1 MQTGPIILALALAA
15 TSAAGA
21 PLFQWP
27 VDCSLGET
35 CYIEDYVDHDPDK
48 GEIRDFACGIKTRD
62 AHKGTDIALLS
73 FDEIDT
79 GVTVRA
85 AAFGRVERIRDSMP
99 DDRLMRGVT
108 PKNACGNAVLMTH
121 GDGWQTLYCHMKLG
135 SSSVKPGDVL
145 QPGDPL
151 GLVGLSGQTN
161 HPHLHFQVIKD
172 GQIVDP
178 FDAEAGESCGDP
190 TATLWADPSE
200 YHRAGLLT
208 AGFADGVP
216 SMQAVRS
223 GAVRLDGANPDNP
236 LVVYTLAGD
245 AAPGDVLTLWATG
258 PQGEVFRKQ
267 IPLDEP
273 QRAIMRA
280 IGRKAPA
287 GGWPKGDYT
296 GEVLLTRDG
305 EVIAHRFAHV
315 TVE

>member
-1 MQTGPIILALALAA
+1 MKTGPIILALALAA

-27 VDCSLGET
+27 VDCTLGDS
-35 CYIEDYVDHDPDK
+35 CYIEDYVDHDADT

-73 FDEIDT
+73 FNEIDT

-85 AAFGRVERIRDSMP
+85 AAFGRVERIRDSMA
-99 DDRLMRGVT
+99 DDRMMRGVT
-108 PKNACGNAVLMTH
+108 SQNACGNAVLMGH

-135 SSSVKPGDVL
+135 SISVKPGDVL

-151 GLVGLSGQTN
+151 GLIGLSGQTN

-172 GQIVDP
+172 GKIIDP

-190 TATLWADPSE
+190 VEPLWADPAE
-200 YHRAGLLT
+200 YDRTGLLT
-208 AGFADGVP
+208 AGFADEVP

-223 GAVRLDGANPDNP
+223 GAARLDGAKADAP

-245 AAPGDVLTLWATG
+245 AEPGDLLTLWATG

-267 IPLDEP
+267 IPLDDP
-273 QRAIMRA
+273 QRAVMRA

-287 GGWPKGDYT
+287 GGWPKGAYQ
-296 GEVLLTRDG
+296 GEALLTRDG
-305 EVIAHRFAHV
+305 AVIAHRFAHV
-315 TVE
+315 TVD